1 MPHSIPQEENPSR
14 NYVPFWTADN
24 LADTKEIPTYLFRLN
39 TPWTDG
45 TTTCSRVCPPMPRN
59 TNLLDLN
66 TCIAA
71 DHLYAHFDWERK
83 HETTCNFMSW
93 SSSLLFLIQY
103 AFFRYTRWQHRDFND
118 IKLLVVDTRKL
129 PKGIFAK
136 DMDLLEELSAT
147 CKSKFYCRAH
157 NRLANFLRMRNGA
170 NHFGEYLTQGALD
183 IFDGE
188 SIQVNFQKMVD
199 LGLIKLLPN
208 DMGNE
213 ENWNQWPTAV
223 VAARGPFSE
232 PIDAPPA
239 LKEEVG
245 TAIAIAKILFKGP
258 WSLPVAAML
267 LSLKPRQR
275 NDPVILNGFLK
286 IYGADIIRNTVSQ
299 GLVIDGERL
308 PEVQQYRYIIDD
320 IASAVLQN
328 DESAASD
335 SHESDGDN
343 CASLGD
349 LTLRMGG
356 LDLVLD

>member
-1 MPHSIPQEENPSR
+1 
-14 NYVPFWTADN
+14 
-24 LADTKEIPTYLFRLN
+24 
-39 TPWTDG
+39 
-45 TTTCSRVCPPMPRN
+45 
-59 TNLLDLN
+59 
-66 TCIAA
+66 
-71 DHLYAHFDWERK
+71 
-83 HETTCNFMSW
+83 
-93 SSSLLFLIQY
+93 
-103 AFFRYTRWQHRDFND
+103 
-118 IKLLVVDTRKL
+118 
-129 PKGIFAK
+129 
-136 DMDLLEELSAT
+136 
-147 CKSKFYCRAH
+147 
-157 NRLANFLRMRNGA
+157 MRNGA

-199 LGLIKLLPN
+199 LGLTKLLPN
-208 DMGNE
+208 EMKNE
-213 ENWNQWPTAV
+213 ENWNQWPTTV

-239 LKEEVG
+239 LKEEVE

-299 GLVIDGERL
+299 GLIIDGERL
-308 PEVQQYRYIIDD
+308 PEVQQYWYIIDD
-320 IASAVLQN
+320 IASAVLEN

-335 SHESDGDN
+335 SDKSDGDD
-343 CASLGD
+343 CAYLGD

-356 LDLVLD
+356 LNLV